1 MLGKALDEPLTW
13 ALESCNEVPTKFL
26 ESVLD
31 EVAFCAE
38 ECITHP
44 AWTLSS
50 GKAAGSAPISGGCP
64 TTAVEH
70 AILIKSSASSGD
82 REEEESSELPGSLFP
97 VGTTSDGISPHS
109 RSKEGSGFLP

>member
-1 MLGKALDEPLTW
+1 VAISKESEGARLLGRVLEGPRTW
-13 ALESCNEVPTKFL
+13 GDESCNEVPTKFL

-38 ECITHP
+38 GCITHP

-50 GKAAGSAPISGGCP
+50 GKAAGFAPINGGCP

-70 AILIKSSASSGD
+70 AILVKSSASPGD
-82 REEEESSELPGSLFP
+82 AVEEEGSELP
-97 VGTTSDGISPHS
+97 
-109 RSKEGSGFLP
+109 